1 MKSPKFLKKSL
12 AVTVATLC
20 LPMMSLGF
28 VSQSAKAEG
37 VSADLTIASMYLWRG
52 LNVSGFQPVMQ
63 SNVQYDHSSGMYVGT
78 WFSNE
83 GALSSSYEIDLFAG
97 YGGSTGDISYG
108 AGLFGYYYPEA
119 VSGPKN
125 SDIYEAVLNAGYKD
139 YSLTAKINIEPNKF
153 DDYKYF
159 SLDGP
164 AGPVSLHLGTT
175 IQGDSD
181 KNYTDVAVT
190 YNFTDSLSWTVSYAF
205 GDGIAEDS
213 PAEDPLVVV
222 SYSVP
227 LK

>member
-1 MKSPKFLKKSL
+1 MSSPKFYKKSL
-12 AVTVATLC
+12 ATAVAAIC
-20 LPMMSLGF
+20 LPVMSLGL
-28 VSQSAKAEG
+28 VSQSAQAEG

-52 LNVSGFQPVMQ
+52 LNVSGYQPVMQ
-63 SNVQYDHSSGMYVGT
+63 SNVQYDHSSGLYVGT

-83 GALSSSYEIDLFAG
+83 GALNSSYEIDLFAG
-97 YGGSTGDISYG
+97 YGGSSGDISYN

-119 VSGPKN
+119 TASPK
-125 SDIYEAVLNAGYKD
+125 STDIYEAVFNVGYKD
-139 YSLTAKINIEPNKF
+139 YSVTAKINVEPDDF

-164 AGPVSLHLGTT
+164 AGPLSLHLGTT

-181 KNYTDVAVT
+181 ANYSDVAVS

-205 GDGIAEDS
+205 GNKIEEDS
-213 PAEDPLVVV
+213 AAADPLIVV